1 MSLMEKI
8 EMFVLKR
15 ELKKER
21 WKPMMTKIASL
32 WKFLEGKKTYFMVAG
47 AVGTEIAAALGY
59 ISPDQR
65 TTLIQIFGMGAAATL
80 AAKTNRAMAILK
92 AVLPPAEPPKA

>member
-1 MSLMEKI
+1 MRLMEKI
-8 EMFVLKR
+8 ENFLVKR

-21 WKPMMTKIASL
+21 WKPMINKLASF

-47 AVGTEIAAALGY
+47 AVGTEIAAGLGF
-59 ISPDQR
+59 ITPEQR

-80 AAKTNRAMAILK
+80 AAKTNRAVSILK
-92 AVLPPAEPPKA
+92 AVVPPEPPKA